1 MAAQSAATAVLGNVI
16 REGVV
21 HVWQNDAYRRFRDR
35 LASDEPPEICRTCP
49 VYLGAAHDA
58 PGAAE

>member
-1 MAAQSAATAVLGNVI
+1 MAAQATGAALGNAI

-35 LASDEPPEICRTCP
+35 LASDEPPEICRACP

-58 PGAAE
+58 QAAE